1 MGVSTS
7 NIASVTRRA
16 IAAALTPLTGD
27 GARIDLEAIPPYAA
41 FLAAGGI
48 NGILALG
55 STGEGILLSVAER
68 KDVLS
73 AFAACELPVIA
84 HCGAQTTAD
93 TVALAEHAAT
103 AGVAGVAVIGPPYFP
118 LDDESLLRHFAAAAR
133 ACEPLPFYVYEFERV
148 SGYAVS
154 PAVVERLREL
164 APNLAGLKVSDSPF
178 DKVRPYL
185 VDGLELLVG
194 AEALIG
200 EALAAGGAG
209 AVSGLASAFPDVV
222 AEAVRTGD
230 STRAGELRALL
241 DRFQRLAALK
251 VVVASKGVPLQED
264 MRAPLRRLSDDERR
278 SLFAALEAF

>member
-1 MGVSTS
+1 M
-7 NIASVTRRA
+7 ARRA
-16 IAAALTPLTGD
+16 IAAALTPLTDD

-48 NGILALG
+48 DGILALG

-93 TVALAEHAAT
+93 TVSLAEHAAT

-133 ACEPLPFYVYEFERV
+133 ACEPLPFYVYEFERI
-148 SGYAVS
+148 SGYAVP

-230 STRAGELRALL
+230 SARAGELRALL
-241 DRFQRLAALK
+241 DRYQRLAALK
-251 VVVASKGVPLQED
+251 VVVTSKGVPLQED

-278 SLFAALEAF
+278 SLFAALEAFGAS